1 MSVVVHHRARILL
14 VRHGHYERVGD
25 LGDRVWEL
33 SPLGRRQAVH
43 TGRRLLHLLDTDST
57 EFGGLF
63 ASPWPRARQTAEI
76 ASKEIKVERITIKPY
91 LHESLPLVDPE
102 RSAKWGIHPDLPMTS
117 EDDRK
122 ATQKQVNRVREQF
135 FRPPK
140 HDTTLVLFTHGNLI
154 RYLVNSVLDLPLE
167 AWCRLSIAHASIT
180 EIHTYDDGFETLI
193 SFNGTNHLPAS
204 MVTSA

>member
-1 MSVVVHHRARILL
+1 MTQIHHRARILL

-25 LGDRVWEL
+25 LGDRVWGL

-43 TGRRLLHLLDTDST
+43 TGRRLLHLLDTGST

-63 ASPWPRARQTAEI
+63 ASPWPRAKQTAEI
-76 ASKEIKVERITIKPY
+76 ASKEIQLDHITIKSF

-102 RSAKWGIHPDLPMTS
+102 RSAKWGIHPDLPLTS

-122 ATQKQVNRVREQF
+122 TTQRQVNRVREQF
-135 FRPPK
+135 FRPSK
-140 HDTTLVLFTHGNLI
+140 SDCTVVLFTHGNLI
-154 RYLVNSVLDLPLE
+154 RYLVNTVLSLPLE
-167 AWCRLSIAHASIT
+167 AWSRLSIAHASIT
-180 EIHTYDDGFETLI
+180 EIHAYDDGFEALVA
-193 SFNGTNHLPAS
+193 FNGTNHLPAS